1 MKMRTI
7 KKYSLYKHLISK
19 ENIYKAIYS
28 LESYVFEKELL
39 CDEDIVL
46 YSKLADKF
54 DTETINCT
62 IWKCRKKLIKAI
74 EEDDFFFDI
83 DVYFK
88 PKKLNDNGKEDY
100 RPMHTAELITQ
111 ICLVSMLNLIMFD
124 DSDGTRNL
132 SDICKLIPSNFY
144 GNIPS
149 TNVETIFKPWSK
161 QYSDYSTAIINASK
175 EYFENRKY
183 KYEVN
188 LDLEKFF
195 PSIDP
200 AYIYSFIMDS
210 VSPFFKKEDKETLSK
225 ILTKLLYFRILFDG
239 ESHDFNEYYKG
250 TKLEGQFNEGIT
262 YFNRGIP
269 QGLPQAYLFGN
280 FCMIEVAKIIEEK
293 ITGDAYYYVDDS
305 VIYTNTEEDEFK
317 EIVNSINDELA
328 IKIKFNNETE
338 RRYKLKSDLFL
349 FNQKIRKTYV
359 VKIHRYE
366 NDSKTKISEI
376 SYQNYLSELARP
388 ASTLTF
394 QLKSTF
400 EDLEDETLREKL
412 DALLKYIR
420 IKLKDAKT
428 KDLKAQVTLL
438 QRYNKFYRYRL
449 KILDYRKDNEISIEA
464 IRDFAAKYGL
474 SPFKKSDFSDMLED
488 DIFIREA
495 QMLLKYSIDDENKQN
510 RILKFIK
517 IFENKLDATFQNH
530 YFSKVLTQ
538 YPKFFEKEKNQYS
551 TLEKVVRK
559 TVPPYIKSNSEKS
572 REKIEE
578 IISAIIDDTAK
589 KNHSEDEINS
599 SDKSSP
605 EKNKIAEVK
614 ALFGE
619 LKNYETDNCFKFI
632 FKNANEFKRRIYNAL
647 ISYILNVPIND
658 DFNLIKKD
666 GRAIHYYELR
676 LLVYLRLNYQF
687 DNIKFKEF
695 ALPIIKDS
703 LDNEEKV
710 DLTLFEVLPI
720 FKKYIGEPKQI
731 DDLIL
736 THRFVN
742 GIWKNGSKF
751 LHFYTLH
758 NEEHSVELIKYC
770 TQITKSIDYLSIK
783 KYDYYILFLAC
794 YLHDIAMVIYPNL
807 HEFGKANDLESE
819 LAITKWKNTLQ
830 TQKINKDAT
839 HSDISKFILETFEV
853 VNNYF
858 ETTIR
863 SDHHYRAAKFIN
875 NQKDINFLELLTR
888 RIVAEISKGHGIERK
903 DVYGSKSRAQEDVV
917 SEKYLMIILRL
928 ADLMDMSKDRVSI
941 NILKQSI
948 RNMPKESQFQ
958 WISHLAIDKCTIET
972 KFDLQKKIN
981 GEKNEELEIAENV
994 IFTIYLNTRV
1004 LTSVEKKDCKKQ
1016 LNCNV
1021 DKNTIEIKL
1030 ENNTCSNCNFMS
1042 KWMMIKHEHL
1052 FNELLSLQTYL
1063 DRNSNNS
1070 VFKTSFKVILNM
1082 NNTDRLPSEF
1092 IDVVSRT
1099 LAVKQKSSIN

>member
-1 MKMRTI
+1 MKNST
-7 KKYSLYKHLISK
+7 LYKQLISK

-28 LESYVFEKELL
+28 LDSYVFEKELL
-39 CDEDIVL
+39 SDQDIVL
-46 YSKLADKF
+46 YSKLADKY

-62 IWKCRKKLIKAI
+62 IWKCRKKLIYAI
-74 EEDDFFFDI
+74 KDDDFFFDI
-83 DVYFK
+83 DIYFK
-88 PKKLNDNGKEDY
+88 PKKLDDDGKEDF
-100 RPMHTAELITQ
+100 RPMHTADLITQ
-111 ICLVSMLNLIMFD
+111 ICIVSMLNLIMFD
-124 DSDGTRNL
+124 DSDGTRKL

-149 TNVETIFKPWSK
+149 TNVESIFKPWSK
-161 QYSDYSTAIINASK
+161 QYSDYSTAIINANK
-175 EYFENRKY
+175 EYAENK
-183 KYEVN
+183 KFKNEVN

-200 AYIYSFIMDS
+200 AYIYSFIWDRIS
-210 VSPFFKKEDKETLSK
+210 FFYNDEDEKVLKK
-225 ILTKLLYFRILFDG
+225 ILTKLLYFRIIFDDKPQ
-239 ESHDFNEYYKG
+239 DFKEYYKG
-250 TKLEGQFNEGIT
+250 VEPEIKLLEGIS

-280 FCMIEVAKIIEEK
+280 FCMIDVAKTIAEK
-293 ITGDAYYYVDDS
+293 IEGEAYYYVDDS
-305 VIYTNTEEDEFK
+305 VIYTNTEDKFGD
-317 EIVNSINDELA
+317 VVDSINKNLSER
-328 IKIKFNNETE
+328 IKFNKNLELPLK
-338 RRYKLKSDLFL
+338 RKSDLFL

-376 SYQNYLSELARP
+376 SYHNYLSELARP

-400 EDLEDETLREKL
+400 EDLEDETLRKKI
-412 DALLKYIR
+412 DALLKYID
-420 IKLKDAKT
+420 IKLEEAKSKGFKT
-428 KDLKAQVTLL
+428 QITLL
-438 QRYNKFYRYRL
+438 QRYKKFYRYRF

-474 SPFKKSDFSDMLED
+474 SPLKKSDFSDMLED

-495 QMLLKYSIDDENKQN
+495 QMLLKYTIDDKSKQKE
-510 RILKFIK
+510 ILKYIAY
-517 IFENKLDATFQNH
+517 FESELATNLKNH
-530 YFSKVLTQ
+530 YLSKVLSQ
-538 YPKFFEKEKNQYS
+538 YPKFFEKENNQYS

-559 TVPPYIKSNSEKS
+559 TVPPYLKSNSEKP
-572 REKIEE
+572 REKIKE
-578 IISAIIDDTAK
+578 IISAIIDESAK
-589 KNHSEDEINS
+589 KNHSEDESN
-599 SDKSSP
+599 SSP
-605 EKNKIAEVK
+605 EKKENANVN

-632 FKNANEFKRRIYNAL
+632 FNNANEFKRRIYNAL

-687 DNIKFKEF
+687 DNIQFKKF
-695 ALPIIKDS
+695 ALPIIKDF
-703 LDNEEKV
+703 LDYEEKV
-710 DLTLFEVLPI
+710 DLTLFEVLPV
-720 FKKYIGEPKQI
+720 FKKYIGDPKQI

-758 NEEHSVELIKYC
+758 NEEHSVELIKHC

-794 YLHDIAMVIYPNL
+794 YLHDIAMVIHPNL
-807 HEFGKANDLESE
+807 NDFGKINDVESE
-819 LAITKWKNTLQ
+819 LVITKWKNKLSKL
-830 TQKINKDAT
+830 KIDKNA
-839 HSDISKFILETFEV
+839 SISAFIIETFEE
-853 VNNYF
+853 VNKYF

-863 SDHHYRAAKFIN
+863 NEHHYRAAKFIK
-875 NQKDINFLELLTR
+875 NQKDLNFLELLTR
-888 RIVAEISKGHGIERK
+888 RIVAEISKGHGLDNK
-903 DVYGSKSRAQEDVV
+903 DVYGLRSRAKEDVV

-948 RNMPKESQFQ
+948 RNMPEESQFQ
-958 WISHLAIDKCTIET
+958 WISHLAINKCTIET

-981 GEKNEELEIAENV
+981 DEKKEVLEIAENV
-994 IFTIYLNTRV
+994 IFTICLNTRV
-1004 LTSVEKKDCKKQ
+1004 LISVEKKDCKKQ
-1016 LNCNV
+1016 LNCKV
-1021 DKNTIEIKL
+1021 DKTKIEIKL

-1042 KWMMIKHEHL
+1042 KWMLIKHQYL
-1052 FNELLSLQTYL
+1052 FDELISLQTYL

-1070 VFKTSFKVILNM
+1070 VFKTSIKVILDM
-1082 NNTDRLPSEF
+1082 NNTNRLSSKF
-1092 IDVVSRT
+1092 IDVVNKK
-1099 LAVKQKSSIN
+1099 LHEY